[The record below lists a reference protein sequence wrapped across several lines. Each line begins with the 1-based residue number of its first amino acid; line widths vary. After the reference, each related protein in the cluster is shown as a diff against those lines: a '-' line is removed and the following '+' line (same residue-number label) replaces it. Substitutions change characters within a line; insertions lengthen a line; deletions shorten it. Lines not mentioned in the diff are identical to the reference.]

1 MAKKRT
7 EAFYKGKGEKTGI
20 DIKSLG
26 NGFLYGSQRN
36 EVKKN
41 NKDDGTG
48 RIVAELSNGS
58 MISFNSTEWY
68 SPELTPDMWLL
79 PKSRMETLRWIRLT
93 YMTDPYIF
101 SIINMLARFPF
112 SKFTLSSED
121 DKVTDFY
128 NTCSFNRKFN
138 LLNFVMKQSLLK
150 RKFGE
155 VIQYG
160 IMNQEQ
166 DKTSGFFKWDGYTLF
181 EPEFIEIKQAM
192 WESSPRY
199 YLNITPEMK
208 QDVQQAINDGRE
220 VVDSD
225 KILTNEKLLLDD
237 KYVSSIMF
245 ETDASATRGTS
256 QISPLMRVIVFQDKI
271 NSLKLTAI
279 DRYRDPIEIW
289 RLGDL
294 STSPVIKP
302 TQEDIDA
309 FAETVRE
316 AKQNKPYT
324 LFVPPFVQYEVVGYG
339 NEQSLF
345 SYTEDYEWI
354 RDAIMVAMGVNK
366 NLILGEGPSMSNVK
380 ELGLMKLFSELM
392 LDLDVTTQWLKDYY
406 YYPIAE
412 ENKFVT
418 KDSKNQFIIPNID
431 WSKNLEFDHDE
442 LEDYSEL
449 YKDGIISTETRISKY
464 KGLSLESE
472 AEKLKKE
479 IGSIFD
485 DGQRIKN
492 RRIKPEVEKE
502 KPSEE
507 VTEETEGEKV
517 EVPDEL
523 NKEIPTE
530 TTEEVK
536 PEEKVEEKS
545 EEKPTETKNEV
556 K

>member
-7 EAFYKGKGEKTGI
+7 EAFYKGKNTSGV
-20 DIKSLG
+20 DFKSMT
-26 NGFLYGSQRN
+26 NGFIYGGRKN
-36 EVKKN
+36 DRPIN
-41 NKDDGTG
+41 NKQQGDK
-48 RIVAELSNGS
+48 IVAELSNGS

-68 SPELTPDMWLL
+68 SPEMTPDMWLL

-121 DKVTDFY
+121 EKITDFY

-138 LLNFVMKQSLLK
+138 LLNFVMKQSLLR

-160 IMNQEQ
+160 IMSDEKDANTQ
-166 DKTSGFFKWDGYTLF
+166 FFKWDGYTIF

-208 QDVQQAINDGRE
+208 QDVQQAIHDGRE

-225 KILTNEKLLLDD
+225 KLLSNEKLLLDD

-289 RLGDL
+289 RVGDL
-294 STSPVIKP
+294 TAVPAIKP
-302 TQEDIDA
+302 TQEDIDS

-324 LFVPPFVQYEVVGYG
+324 LFVPPFINYEVVGYG

-345 SYTEDYEWI
+345 NYTEDYEWI

-366 NLILGEGPSMSNVK
+366 NLILGEGPSMSNTK

-392 LDLDVTTQWLKDYY
+392 LDLDVTSQWMKDYY

-412 ENKFVT
+412 ENKFLA
-418 KDSKNQFIIPNID
+418 KDSKTEYVIPSID

-442 LEDYSEL
+442 LEDYAEL
-449 YKDGIISTETRISKY
+449 WKDGIIDTETRISKY
-464 KGLSLESE
+464 KGLDSKTLQ
-472 AEKLKKE
+472 EKLKNE
-479 IGSIFD
+479 IGGIWD
-485 DGQRIKN
+485 DGQRIRN
-492 RRIKPEVEKE
+492 RKIKPEVEEKKEEPENE
-502 KPSEE
+502 KP
-507 VTEETEGEKV
+507 
-517 EVPDEL
+517 EL
-523 NKEIPTE
+523 NKEEPNIEVPE
-530 TTEEVK
+530 ELNKEEEKPEENKPEENKPEEVK
-536 PEEKVEEKS
+536 GE
-545 EEKPTETKNEV
+545 
-556 K
+556 

>member
-7 EAFYKGKGEKTGI
+7 DAFYKGKGEKSGVNLG
-20 DIKSLG
+20 SLG
-26 NGFLYGSQRN
+26 NGFLYGSQQG
-36 EVKKN
+36 EKKIN
-41 NKDDGTG
+41 NKQQGD

-121 DKVTDFY
+121 DKITDFY

-138 LLNFVMKQSLLK
+138 LLNFIMKQSLLK

-160 IMNQEQ
+160 IMSDEK
-166 DKTSGFFKWDGYTLF
+166 DKNTGFSKWDGYTLF

-192 WESSPRY
+192 WESTPRY

-220 VVDSD
+220 VVDSE

-279 DRYRDPIEIW
+279 DRYRDPIELW
-289 RLGDL
+289 RIGDL
-294 STSPVIKP
+294 TASPAIKP

-324 LFVPPFVQYEVVGYG
+324 LFIPPFVQYEVVGYG
-339 NEQSLF
+339 NEQTLF
-345 SYTEDYEWI
+345 NYTEDYEWI

-392 LDLDVTTQWLKDYY
+392 LDLDVESQWMKDYY
-406 YYPIAE
+406 YYPLAE
-412 ENKFVT
+412 ENQFVT
-418 KDSKNQFIIPNID
+418 KNSKSQYIIPNID

-449 YKDGIISTETRISKY
+449 YKDGIISTETRMSKY
-464 KGLSLESE
+464 KGLSPESE

-479 IGSIFD
+479 IGSIWD

-492 RRIKPEVEKE
+492 RNIKPAEE
-502 KPSEE
+502 KPKE
-507 VTEETEGEKV
+507 EETPEGKPE

-523 NKEIPTE
+523 NAEPGKGGESPTPTE
-530 TTEEVK
+530 EEK
-536 PEEKVEEKS
+536 PEEKVEETPK
-545 EEKPTETKNEV
+545 EEKPEEGK
-556 K
+556 